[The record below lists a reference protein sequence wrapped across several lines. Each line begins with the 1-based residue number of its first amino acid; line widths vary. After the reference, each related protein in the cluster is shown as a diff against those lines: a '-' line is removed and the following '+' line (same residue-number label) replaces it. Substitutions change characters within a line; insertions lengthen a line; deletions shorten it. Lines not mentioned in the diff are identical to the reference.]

1 MIKIAT
7 PMGKVTLTN
16 DYFASLVGNLT
27 SDCYGVKG
35 MATSGPADGIRALFF
50 GRNLPERGVKVFE
63 QDKKLYIELHIKV
76 VYGVNISA
84 IVDSIAHKVKYAV
97 EEATGLTVG
106 TVNVF
111 VDEMAAE

>member
-7 PMGKVTLTN
+7 SMGTVTLTKN
-16 DYFASLVGNLT
+16 YFASLVGSAS

-35 MATSGPADGIRALFF
+35 MATSGPADGVRAVLF
-50 GRNLPERGVKVFE
+50 GRNFPERGVKVFE
-63 QDKKLYIELHIKV
+63 QDEKLNIELHIKV

-97 EEATGLTVG
+97 EESTGLTVG
-106 TVNVF
+106 AVSVF
-111 VDEMAAE
+111 VDELTSE